1 LHFFKKK
8 KGQRLKY
15 EKASQELFSNY
26 FAVRNLCKNLV
37 EKEESSRVGKSG
49 EGLIPGS
56 SGKER
61 LTRRKYRF
69 DSVRERKE

>member
-1 LHFFKKK
+1 
-8 KGQRLKY
+8 
-15 EKASQELFSNY
+15 
-26 FAVRNLCKNLV
+26 V

-61 LTRRKYRF
+61 LTGRKYRF
-69 DSVRERKE
+69 DSVRERKEWSNDD